1 MTGVATALIAAVT
14 ALAVALVAALF
25 TANTT
30 LKKENSEL
38 RDSHLAA
45 LETGN
50 NLRRENSDLRRRLR
64 ALDRGLDDC

>member
-14 ALAVALVAALF
+14 ALAVALIAALF
-25 TANTT
+25 TANSA
-30 LKKENSEL
+30 LKKENGEL
-38 RDSHLAA
+38 RDSQLAA

-64 ALDRGLDDC
+64 ALDRGPDDC